1 MVMTMDTKNKTAR
14 RVILVDGIVQ
24 GVGFRPYVFN
34 LATRRGLAGFVL
46 NDAEG
51 VTIEVEGDPGT
62 LDDFERALPRK
73 PPPLARIDGI
83 KTSEVPPNGETG
95 FRIDLSQTGKVRTA
109 LVSPDMSICEAC
121 LAEIRD
127 PAERRFRYAFTN
139 CTNCGP
145 RFTITKD
152 IPYDRP
158 NTTMA
163 GFQMC
168 QACRAEYE
176 DPRDRRFHAQPIA
189 CPLCGP
195 QLALTDPAGNLLGG
209 DPLVQA
215 GKLLGAAKILAVKG
229 LGGFH
234 LACDAMNEKA
244 VSALRGRKHREEK
257 PFALM
262 APDLATVE
270 RFCEVSESEVAL
282 LSGHRR
288 PAVLLNR
295 RDTEQGNLAQS
306 VAPRNRC
313 LAFML
318 PYTPLHY
325 LLLDEF
331 RRAGEPGERNAT
343 VLVMTSANVSDEP
356 IAYTNEAAYADLE
369 NIADY
374 FLVHNRPIHIRC
386 DDSVVRETGRPIR
399 RSRGYAPEPLK
410 LPLASSKPVLAVG
423 AELKHTFCLAK
434 NDRAFVSHHIG
445 DLENWETMRS
455 FMEGIQHFSRI
466 FEIRPEVIAYDLHP
480 EYLSTKWA
488 LGQLIGSEPP
498 LPGLDLAGARAEGVQ
513 HHHAHIASC
522 LADNGLTGPVIGLA
536 LDGTGWGDDGTLW
549 GCEILV
555 ADLVSYRRAGHL
567 RTVPLAGGAAAIKE
581 PWRMASVYMAEA
593 FGSDAQTPDLEFV
606 RRNRDRWG
614 PVLGMAAKGFN
625 SLPTSSAGRLFDAV
639 AAVAGLKDSV
649 NYEGQAAVELEQ
661 AADPGEKMAYPC
673 PVSLKAEG
681 AQVIIDGVSLFA
693 SACEDLAAGAGIARV
708 SAGFHNG
715 LGNALAAACEIVRQS
730 TGLGEVALSG
740 GTFQNELL
748 ATSVTQNLEEKGFA
762 VWRHKSIP
770 ANDGGISV
778 GQAAVASARL
788 RKRPQK

>member
-1 MVMTMDTKNKTAR
+1 MKAKNKITR
-14 RVILVDGIVQ
+14 WIILVDGIVQ

-34 LATRRGLAGFVL
+34 LATKMGLAGFVL

-51 VTIEVEGDPGT
+51 VTIEIEGDPVL
-62 LDDFERALPRK
+62 LDAFKSDLVK
-73 PPPLARIDGI
+73 DPPPLARIDGI
-83 KTSEVPPNGETG
+83 ESSEVPPNGDTT

-109 LVSPDMSICEAC
+109 LISPDMSICRDC
-121 LAEIRD
+121 LDEIRN

-168 QACRAEYE
+168 EACRAEYD
-176 DPRDRRFHAQPIA
+176 DPSDRRFHAQPIA

-195 QLALTDPAGNLLGG
+195 RLVLTDPVGTELGE
-209 DPLVQA
+209 DPLTEA
-215 GKLLGAAKILAVKG
+215 ATLLVNGKILAVKG

-234 LACDAMNEKA
+234 LACDAKNEQA
-244 VSALRGRKHREEK
+244 VAALRGRKHREEK
-257 PFALM
+257 PFAMM
-262 APDLATVE
+262 ASDLGVIE
-270 RFCEVSESEVAL
+270 KFCEVSEPEAAL
-282 LSGHRR
+282 LTGHRR
-288 PAVLLNR
+288 PAVLLKRREKPMGDLAGSIAPGNR
-295 RDTEQGNLAQS
+295 Y
-306 VAPRNRC
+306 

-331 RRAGEPGERNAT
+331 KKAGKADERNVA
-343 VLVMTSANVSDEP
+343 VLVMTSGNVSDEP
-356 IAYTNEAAYADLE
+356 IAYTNEAAYEDLE
-369 NIADY
+369 KIADY
-374 FLVHNRPIHIRC
+374 FLLHDRPIHVRC
-386 DDSVVRETGRPIR
+386 DDSVVRASGRPVR
-399 RSRGYAPEPLK
+399 RSRGYAPEPIK
-410 LPLASSKPVLAVG
+410 LPLVVPRPVLAVG
-423 AELKHTFCLAK
+423 AELKHTFCLVK
-434 NDRAFVSHHIG
+434 SNHAFLSHHIG

-455 FMEGIQHFSRI
+455 FMEGVEHFSRI

-488 LGQLIGSEPP
+488 HGQLTGAEPP
-498 LPGLDLAGARAEGVQ
+498 LPGLDLAGARGEGVQ

-522 LADNGLTGPVIGLA
+522 LVDNGLTGPAIGLA

-567 RTVPLAGGAAAIKE
+567 RTVPLAGGAAAIKQ
-581 PWRMASVYMAEA
+581 PWRMASVYLSEA
-593 FGSDAQTPDLEFV
+593 FGGDAQNLKLEFV
-606 RRNRDRWG
+606 RRNAGRWG
-614 PVLGMAAKGFN
+614 PVLDMALKGLN

-639 AAVAGLKDSV
+639 AAVAGLKDRV
-649 NYEGQAAVELEQ
+649 NYEGQAAIELEQ
-661 AADPGEKMAYPC
+661 AADLDEKLAYPC
-673 PVSLKAEG
+673 PVFLETDG
-681 AQVIIDGVSLFA
+681 ARVILDGVSLFA
-693 SACEDLAAGAGIARV
+693 AVCEDLAAGVGIGRV
-708 SAGFHNG
+708 SGGFHNG
-715 LGNALAAACEIVRQS
+715 FGDALARACEIIRDQ

-748 ATSVTQNLEEKGFA
+748 AGSVTQNLEEKGFT

-778 GQAAVASARL
+778 GQAAVAGARL
-788 RKRPQK
+788 VEMSQK